1 MLATVCSGAG
11 CPCGQEKAPLG
22 VSKQLRCQGFSSL
35 GPELR
40 KLKVSSKEDPHGPC
54 VKEIKGSSQLDH
66 SYSWFTFCL
75 SPKTSK
81 SLACLWEIKITV
93 KGRGS

>member
-1 MLATVCSGAG
+1 MLATGCSGAG

-35 GPELR
+35 GPELC

-66 SYSWFTFCL
+66 SYSWFTSVFPPEL
-75 SPKTSK
+75 PK
-81 SLACLWEIKITV
+81 A
-93 KGRGS
+93 